1 MTRLIRISPNIAYTQ
16 NDIES
21 LLELIHFKYFDVKKV
36 DEFYEITYNNIIVE
50 EVLKEIYYSFIYDN
64 QNVYEKLLNYDV
76 IKGGGKGCCFE
87 EIVVKNLSPSYL
99 NDNFTIPYLNIKER
113 EKIPKFLPKINENT
127 LPFINE
133 KIKLENKTY
142 IIEQEI
148 FGGKNIDFIII
159 DIIGKDQY
167 IFAFQVSIFK
177 DEIFSIDNIKNILKN
192 MYEYLKNFFTNLN
205 VKKENIYFGY
215 VFFISE

>member
-1 MTRLIRISPNIAYTQ
+1 ML
-16 NDIES
+16 
-21 LLELIHFKYFDVKKV
+21 
-36 DEFYEITYNNIIVE
+36 
-50 EVLKEIYYSFIYDN
+50 
-64 QNVYEKLLNYDV
+64 
-76 IKGGGKGCCFE
+76 FE
-87 EIVVKNLSPSYL
+87 QIVVKNLSPSYL

-148 FGGKNIDFIII
+148 YGGKNIDFIII

-177 DEIFSIDNIKNILKN
+177 DEIFSIDDIKNILEN